1 MGDGFPLVS
10 ATGTGEALPTD
21 GSSFVLRARSDQTGG
36 AYTLIESSLMD
47 VGTGPGLHVH
57 SREDE
62 TFVVLDGRYRFFVG
76 DDEVV
81 GERGAVVFTPRHT
94 PHRFEVASVGSRLLH
109 LFTPGGIDDYFRRNY
124 PAIQSGRLD
133 ELAAEFGIRFLD

>member
-1 MGDGFPLVS
+1 MGDGLPMVS
-10 ATGTGEALPTD
+10 AMGAGEVMPIN

-36 AYTLIESSLMD
+36 VYTLIESSLME
-47 VGTGPGLHVH
+47 VGAGPGLHVH

-76 DDEVV
+76 EDEVV

-94 PHRFEVASVGSRLLH
+94 PHRFEVASAGSRLLH
-109 LFTPGGIDDYFRRNY
+109 LFTPGGIDDYFRRSHS
-124 PAIQSGRLD
+124 AIESGRLD
-133 ELAAEFGIRFLD
+133 ELAAEFGIRFLG